1 MIDALTAPLTWPG
14 FGEVSPLALL
24 ALCAA
29 SLLAGAVDAIVGG
42 GGLVQL
48 SALLIVLPGGEAIF
62 SVATNKLASVVGTAS
77 AAVTF
82 ARRVPIDRRHA
93 VPMAAAAFVG
103 AIGGALLAAALPSR
117 VLTVIVLI
125 ALIGVGLYTWRRPE
139 LGAVHAPRFPRRTQ
153 GAVMTAGG
161 AAIGF
166 YDGLAGPGTGSFLVF
181 LLVGLVGFAFL
192 QASATAKVVNTAT
205 NLGALVF
212 FLPAGVVLLGL
223 GAVLAVA
230 NLTGAVVGARMAV
243 ERGSAFVRRV
253 FLVVVAVLVVTLAVP
268 ASRGLRAHSR
278 VTGVARISR
287 HGHGALGDRRAGT
300 DRGQGGAATS
310 PLSPGAD
317 AVAVASRSAERA
329 AAFAA
334 RARHRP
340 RARLL
345 PRDWSTT
352 RTSTSSTSRPRTPST
367 APSRSPRCAPA
378 RRCWSRRRSR

>member
-1 MIDALTAPLTWPG
+1 MAG
-14 FGEVSPLALL
+14 FRRGAAFSP
-24 ALCAA
+24 CWHSGAA

-62 SVATNKLASVVGTAS
+62 SAATNKQANVIGTAS

-93 VPMAAAAFVG
+93 VPMAVVAAFAG

-117 VLTVIVLI
+117 VLTVVVLI
-125 ALIGVGLYTWRRPE
+125 ALIGVGIYTWRRPE

-153 GAVMTAGG
+153 GAVMIAGG

-253 FLVVVAVLVVTLAVP
+253 FLVVVAVLVLTLAV
-268 ASRGLRAHSR
+268 RL
-278 VTGVARISR
+278 
-287 HGHGALGDRRAGT
+287 
-300 DRGQGGAATS
+300 AT
-310 PLSPGAD
+310 
-317 AVAVASRSAERA
+317 
-329 AAFAA
+329 
-334 RARHRP
+334 
-340 RARLL
+340 
-345 PRDWSTT
+345 T
-352 RTSTSSTSRPRTPST
+352 
-367 APSRSPRCAPA
+367 
-378 RRCWSRRRSR
+378 

>member
-1 MIDALTAPLTWPG
+1 MHVAGAAASAGRHGPCEDGAVLLRHVIDALTAPLAWPG
-14 FGEVSPLALL
+14 FGEVTLLALL

-29 SLLAGAVDAIVGG
+29 SLLAGTVDAIVGG

-62 SVATNKLASVVGTAS
+62 SVATNKLAGVVGTAS

-93 VPMAAAAFVG
+93 VPMAVAAFVG

-117 VLTVIVLI
+117 VLTIVVLI
-125 ALIGVGLYTWRRPE
+125 ALVGVGLYTWRRPE

-153 GAVMTAGG
+153 GVVMIVGG

-192 QASATAKVVNTAT
+192 QASATSKIVNTAT

-230 NLTGAVVGARMAV
+230 NLTGAVVGARVAV

-253 FLVVVAVLVVTLAVP
+253 FLLVVAVLVVTLA
-268 ASRGLRAHSR
+268 
-278 VTGVARISR
+278 
-287 HGHGALGDRRAGT
+287 
-300 DRGQGGAATS
+300 
-310 PLSPGAD
+310 
-317 AVAVASRSAERA
+317 
-329 AAFAA
+329 
-334 RARHRP
+334 
-340 RARLL
+340 ARLAV
-345 PRDWSTT
+345 S
-352 RTSTSSTSRPRTPST
+352 
-367 APSRSPRCAPA
+367 
-378 RRCWSRRRSR
+378 